1 MTYNQTQKEWI
12 KVGRIF
18 KRMRI
23 RAGMSIEDL
32 AQKEKVDT
40 KIIERLENGDIE
52 AIKQAVIEEVKAI
65 IESAEVRPTDLLN
78 IKNKKLAEETNEKLM
93 PMLKKTLL
101 TNLNNKE

>member
-1 MTYNQTQKEWI
+1 MKTFNQTQKEW
-12 KVGRIF
+12 
-18 KRMRI
+18 
-23 RAGMSIEDL
+23 D
-32 AQKEKVDT
+32 EKFYNRFE
-40 KIIERLENGDIE
+40 KIIAVKNLDISQE
-52 AIKQAVIEEVKAI
+52 QIPDYLHQRDQAIKQAVIEEIKAI